1 MFNIDYD
8 NLILSNF
15 IDSICHQV
23 KNLSQV
29 TNYLTCTV
37 DIAPEFCVQ
46 LFDQVEFHTTYTKI
60 KKNHPC
66 VHFFFCLFKLNYY
79 QTTKKRRLIL

>member
-60 KKNHPC
+60 KNKSSLCP
-66 VHFFFCLFKLNYY
+66 FFFLPFQVKFIIKL
-79 QTTKKRRLIL
+79 QKKED